1 MRRSSRLPRG
11 QANGMLTLA
20 KTVSQGRIL
29 VCRVVGG
36 RRGLTGGRREDRP
49 KSDFMDNSE
58 DLRQTPSKLASGL

>member
-1 MRRSSRLPRG
+1 
-11 QANGMLTLA
+11 MLTLA